1 MFAKEG
7 MELGKYLLKEIKSNI
22 QKIVS
27 EQSPEHFKETAEQE

>member
-1 MFAKEG
+1 MFAKKG

-27 EQSPEHFKETAEQE
+27 EKPEHFKETAEQE